1 MRVKGEGR
9 DGEEEEEEE
18 RGVRMGE
25 SLLRMNAVSWAA
37 PLLLPH
43 TGNLH
48 KVIDKRC
55 RGVMRWKWRELV
67 ALVISTVETRNT
79 SFRN

>member
-43 TGNLH
+43 TAICTKSL
-48 KVIDKRC
+48 
-55 RGVMRWKWRELV
+55 
-67 ALVISTVETRNT
+67 ISDAAV
-79 SFRN
+79 